1 MAEPAA
7 VIGGGSRASRPHAPS
22 LPSAASGGGLGRGA
36 GQRPAVQEKS
46 FPTLPQPVPL
56 ARFSAAEDLRAAIAL
71 WASWLGGERRASAH
85 TIAAYGRD
93 LAFFLD
99 FLTEHLGEMPE
110 LATFGRLRP
119 ADFRAYLAYRA
130 ARVERASIARGL
142 SVVRGF
148 VRFLERR
155 ALGSSPAL
163 LVLRAPKLPH
173 SVPKA
178 LTVADAAEMID
189 APAGMVTSGPI
200 ARVWQAKRDVAV
212 LTLLYGCGL
221 RISEALGL
229 KRSEAPQGDIIMI
242 TGKGQ
247 KQRMVPVLPAVRA
260 AIADYLAA
268 CPYALSADGPLFV
281 GARGGPLS
289 PRLVQRQMEV
299 LRGALGLPE
308 TATPHALRHSFATHL
323 LGAGGDLRAIQ
334 ELLGHASLS
343 TTQRYTSVETERLLA
358 VYDAAHP
365 RAHSR

>member
-7 VIGGGSRASRPHAPS
+7 LKRARASRPHAREMRAVRETRFPA
-22 LPSAASGGGLGRGA
+22 LP
-36 GQRPAVQEKS
+36 EK
-46 FPTLPQPVPL
+46 LPL
-56 ARFSAAEDLRAAIAL
+56 ARFAACDDLRAAIGL
-71 WASWLGGERRASAH
+71 WTAWLDGERRASAH
-85 TIAAYGRD
+85 TVAAYGRD

-99 FLTEHLGEMPE
+99 FLTEHLGEVPG
-110 LATFGRLRP
+110 LATFARLAP

-155 ALGSSPAL
+155 GLASSPAL
-163 LVLRAPKLPH
+163 LVLRAPKLPR
-173 SVPKA
+173 SVPKP
-178 LTVADAAEMID
+178 LSVADAAEMIE
-189 APAGMVTSGPI
+189 APAGLAGS
-200 ARVWQAKRDVAV
+200 RWQAKRDIAV
-212 LTLLYGCGL
+212 MTLLYGCGL

-229 KRSEAPQGDIIMI
+229 KRSQAPQGDLITI

-247 KQRMVPVLPAVRA
+247 KQRLVPVLPAVRE
-260 AIADYLAA
+260 AIADYLAI
-268 CPYALSADGPLFV
+268 CPYALAAEGPLFV
-281 GARGGPLS
+281 GARGGPLGA
-289 PRLVQRQMEV
+289 RLVQRQMAT
-299 LRGALGLPE
+299 LRTTLGLPA

-343 TTQRYTSVETERLLA
+343 TTQRYTSVETEHLLA

-365 RAHSR
+365 RAR